1 MKIMQAI
8 NESMLHICDV
18 MGAELKESNEQIEG
32 KIYGSS
38 IPVYKNNKEAKKE
51 EIQFFL
57 YFKKEVLKD
66 AADTLLQS
74 NYTEDDLDDLS
85 RELAN
90 QIVGYAKNVLND
102 SGIGQYTLG
111 TPEFLGV
118 VEHFHIKFEE
128 FKIYYINNNILK
140 IGYKQI

>member
-18 MGAELKESNEQIEG
+18 MDAQLKESNEQIEG

-38 IPVYKNNKEAKKE
+38 IPVYKNQDDKKE

-90 QIVGYAKNVLND
+90 QIVGYAKNLLND
-102 SGIGQYTLG
+102 SGVGHFSLG